1 LIRRRGFASQ
11 GSPSGSKIKGRDNL
25 SNLFR
30 GVALIKKVFFTG
42 FQFVLFLV
50 AFAAGSFFPPFRME
64 QVLAATNDG
73 TRVFI
78 WDGVVLMAILF
89 AVILVIEA
97 LRKRIGTSGLWT
109 TTALALAAIAGYTA
123 KLGFLTR

>member
-1 LIRRRGFASQ
+1 M
-11 GSPSGSKIKGRDNL
+11 
-25 SNLFR
+25 
-30 GVALIKKVFFTG
+30 IKKVFFTG

-50 AFAAGSFFPPFRME
+50 AFAAGSFFPPFHME